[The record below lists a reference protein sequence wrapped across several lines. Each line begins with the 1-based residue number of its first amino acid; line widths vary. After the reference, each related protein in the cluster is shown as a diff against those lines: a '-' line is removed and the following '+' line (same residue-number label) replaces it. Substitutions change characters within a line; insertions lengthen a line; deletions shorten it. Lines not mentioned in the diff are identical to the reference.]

1 VDVFKSMILE
11 KFPNVTIEVRAEQK
25 VKEAF
30 PEGFFF
36 AKEASKP
43 EFLLVA
49 KIPRVGLVG
58 LLAGEAKSLAAS
70 DFVAMPQA
78 VHLSADSVRR
88 QVEDANLNA
97 QQAACPF
104 IIQSG
109 DSLIVGGC
117 SCLPRSC
124 AYPHLLS
131 PSMSVISQQG
141 RSDVKKW
148 LYSVLLEVCW
158 PVLESLIKQTHTSQ
172 PNNPQAIL
180 LVSSLFW
187 KPVLRNETL
196 PNRRLAL
203 DMQRMWPSEIGQLF
217 RVFGLMWECEEAREF
232 AVFPLGILRLPPLD
246 KQVPVSGAL
255 RAAMRGATG
264 GWKFH
269 VLDGYTE
276 DATELCGLPVVAYE
290 RLDESWIFGMPDDVD
305 LLEMWIEAIKRS
317 MDAFLAAGVVH
328 LDLRPQNTAFR
339 VDSQGLKVRVVDWD
353 FSGVL
358 GEVLSDDVTAFLSE
372 DKRFPNITRASKD
385 AHLWFWGWMKR
396 CVVMKQRG
404 DWGHNEFNRWVIDE
418 VDEGRGNLQDI
429 LKESEIPRDPA

>member
-1 VDVFKSMILE
+1 LGVAFDKIDVTASSLNKSNILETFCRPLHLDYIPSPLFRNCRSKAESKGPITAVADLKYCRATLDMRDPPKSETEFCAENLHDIFNWCACEFKSMILD
-11 KFPNVTIEVRAEQK
+11 
-25 VKEAF
+25 
-30 PEGFFF
+30 
-36 AKEASKP
+36 S
-43 EFLLVA
+43 FL
-49 KIPRVGLVG
+49 
-58 LLAGEAKSLAAS
+58 
-70 DFVAMPQA
+70 
-78 VHLSADSVRR
+78 
-88 QVEDANLNA
+88 
-97 QQAACPF
+97 
-104 IIQSG
+104 
-109 DSLIVGGC
+109 
-117 SCLPRSC
+117 
-124 AYPHLLS
+124 
-131 PSMSVISQQG
+131 
-141 RSDVKKW
+141 
-148 LYSVLLEVCW
+148 
-158 PVLESLIKQTHTSQ
+158 
-172 PNNPQAIL
+172 NNPQAVL

-196 PNRRLAL
+196 PDRRLAL
-203 DMQRMWPSEIGQLF
+203 DMQRMWPAEIGQLF
-217 RVFGLMWECEEAREF
+217 RVFGLLWECEEAREF

-246 KQVPVSGAL
+246 KQVHVSGAL

-290 RLDESWIFGMPDDVD
+290 RLDESWIFGMPEDVG

-396 CVVMKQRG
+396 CVDVKRRG
-404 DWGHNEFNRWVIDE
+404 VWGGTEFNQWVIDE

-429 LKESEIPRDPA
+429 LKESEMPRDPAS